1 MILVWRSL
9 EIVVCYFNKL
19 FSKSTTLSQDLPLIE
34 GCIPHL
40 LNDEINIMLTICP
53 RILEIKA
60 FVFILNKD
68 GAFGFDRF
76 EALFQHYWMIIQQDV
91 IVIVLQFF
99 QTSWIMPNYNAN
111 AIVLLPK
118 DNIVD
123 SIHIFRPIALANFK
137 FKILFKILAN
147 KLAYIMHF
155 IISKE

>member
-1 MILVWRSL
+1 
-9 EIVVCYFNKL
+9 
-19 FSKSTTLSQDLPLIE
+19 
-34 GCIPHL
+34 
-40 LNDEINIMLTICP
+40 MLTICP

-91 IVIVLQFF
+91 IDIVLQFF
-99 QTSWIMPNYNAN
+99 LTSWIMSNYNAN
-111 AIVLLPK
+111 AIILLPK

-123 SIHIFRPIALANFK
+123 SIDIFRPISLTNFK